1 MKPTRT
7 LVGNVHWTEIAALTR
22 LAFVACN
29 HSKQSVHTRLYLPE
43 IVHLVTLIAGT
54 GPTLVRKSV
63 YGIVLNYL
71 QSLHFTRNDD
81 HESPDVLPLIEEFTR
96 PSTLRLFG
104 LARITSTS
112 EYTDIDHVNDKV
124 FMETVERLTQLLI
137 RVLEITAGSQGALY
151 SSVCCPQVDDN
162 EQVYSM
168 YGGPDGWVW

>member
-7 LVGNVHWTEIAALTR
+7 LVENVHWTEIAALTR

-29 HSKQSVHTRLYLPE
+29 HSKQSIHTQLYIPE
-43 IVHLVTLIAGT
+43 IVHLVTLIAGI

-81 HESPDVLPLIEEFTR
+81 YEFPEVLSLIEEFTQ

-112 EYTDIDHVNDKV
+112 EYIDVDHVNDKV
-124 FMETVERLTQLLI
+124 FMVTEEALTQLLV

-151 SSVCCPQVDDN
+151 PFIC
-162 EQVYSM
+162 
-168 YGGPDGWVW
+168 